1 MLFWGNSLH
10 YFRVFTLLLNCLD
23 STVDVIWHYK
33 NNSETVRFTVIFIVH
48 CFNE

>member
-1 MLFWGNSLH
+1 MLFWGSSLH

-33 NNSETVRFTVIFIVH
+33 NNSETVRFTVIFIVY